1 MDKSKLIEEIVQL
14 QHLLARAIRQYAP
27 DAWME
32 LNLTIGQLKSLF
44 FIDFE
49 GTTNVKKLAT
59 ALGATPPNVT
69 GIVDRLVEQGLVS
82 REGNPDDRRMFILSI
97 TDKGKAL
104 LAKLREMEIS
114 RMSAILMRLSSEELS
129 ALAQSLSILI
139 RAAESSKE
147 NYRDEHN
154 RS

>member
-1 MDKSKLIEEIVQL
+1 MDKSKLIEEIAQL
-14 QHLLARAIRQYAP
+14 HHRLARAMRQYTP

-32 LNLTIGQLKSLF
+32 LNLTIAQLKSLF

-49 GTTNVKKLAT
+49 GPTNIKKVAT

-82 REGNPDDRRMFILSI
+82 REGSPDDRRMLILS
-97 TDKGKAL
+97 TTAKGRAL
-104 LAKLREMEIS
+104 LARLREIETS
-114 RMSAILMRLSSEELS
+114 RMSGILMRLSSGELS
-129 ALAQSLSILI
+129 ALSQSLARFV
-139 RAAESSKE
+139 RAAEESEEDYS
-147 NYRDEHN
+147 DEHN